1 MKKRKILG
9 VDYGDFTIGLAIFDL
24 ETDFIY
30 PYKTIFRAK
39 ANVLRKSIREII
51 DIVKTENITDIV
63 IGLPLNADGTEGDR
77 VEKVK
82 NFAHMLSNGL
92 INVGIDTEFVGDD
105 ILSSRVGANTDL
117 VGANTDIVGANTDI
131 VGANTD
137 IVGASADIV
146 GANADIEGANTDIV
160 GANTDLVGANA
171 CGALCTGEFHEPNI
185 SITFQDERL
194 TTVESKSILQERGIK
209 KSEWKKNIDQIAAE
223 IILQDYRQVNNL

>member
-1 MKKRKILG
+1 VKKRKILG

-39 ANVLRKSIREII
+39 ANVLRKSIRELVE
-51 DIVKTENITDIV
+51 IVNTENITDIV
-63 IGLPLNADGTEGDR
+63 VGLPLNADGSEGDR

-105 ILSSRVGANTDL
+105 ILSSL
-117 VGANTDIVGANTDI
+117 VGV
-131 VGANTD
+131 
-137 IVGASADIV
+137 
-146 GANADIEGANTDIV
+146 NADI
-160 GANTDLVGANA
+160 VGANA
-171 CGALCTGEFHEPNI
+171 CGALCTGEFNEPNI

-194 TTVESKSILQERGIK
+194 TTVEAKSILQERGIPK
-209 KSEWKKNIDQIAAE
+209 TEWKKNIDQIAAE